1 MIIWKEKFSQMQ
13 DLCVNL
19 GVEIVKMHDM
29 CDYLGQGTVKIH
41 GLNDLFHCQY
51 EGT

>member
-1 MIIWKEKFSQMQ
+1 MQ

>member
-1 MIIWKEKFSQMQ
+1 MQ

-19 GVEIVKMHDM
+19 WVGTVKMHDM
-29 CDYLGQGTVKIH
+29 CDNLGQGSVKMH
-41 GLNDLFHCQY
+41 DLNNFFPCQY

>member
-1 MIIWKEKFSQMQ
+1 MITWKEKFSQMQ

-19 GVEIVKMHDM
+19 GVETVKMHDIY
-29 CDYLGQGTVKIH
+29 DSLGQGTVKMH
-41 GLNDLFHCQY
+41 DLNNLFHCQY